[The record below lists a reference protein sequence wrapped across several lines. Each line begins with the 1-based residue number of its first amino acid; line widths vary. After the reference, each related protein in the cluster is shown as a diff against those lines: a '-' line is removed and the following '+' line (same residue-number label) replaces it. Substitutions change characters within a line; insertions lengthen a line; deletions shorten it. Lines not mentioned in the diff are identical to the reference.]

1 MVTVMSVFTPA
12 LLRSFQPEVH
22 YSVLRDNYGAA
33 GGVVYRFHCMYITIT
48 HIPSCLWLK
57 KTSVFG
63 CVPLWLLF
71 LSNRLSAVSS
81 LSN

>member
-33 GGVVYRFHCMYITIT
+33 GGVVYRFHCVYINHYTST
-48 HIPSCLWLK
+48 FVLMAQENSVCCVGCSWLI
-57 KTSVFG
+57 
-63 CVPLWLLF
+63 LL
-71 LSNRLSAVSS
+71 LN
-81 LSN
+81 NN

>member
-33 GGVVYRFHCMYITIT
+33 GGVVYRFHCMYINHYTST
-48 HIPSCLWLK
+48 FVLMAQEN
-57 KTSVFG
+57 SVFG
-63 CVPLWLLF
+63 LCSFVVDIP
-71 LSNRLSAVSS
+71 VKQIIVTTG
-81 LSN
+81 

>member
-48 HIPSCLWLK
+48 HLPFVLMAQENKCVRLCSVVAVIPVKQVISRKL
-57 KTSVFG
+57 TF
-63 CVPLWLLF
+63 
-71 LSNRLSAVSS
+71 
-81 LSN
+81 